1 MLIAP
6 HYPDKNNRY
15 NKGNTPNMSFS
26 FGFTSTD
33 FSDDEIDGDSQFT
46 NSGSAKYFPASH
58 SSNAL
63 DAPHLL
69 AQNVVQPKV
78 EELKSILQSLE
89 NVRLSFEEFK
99 TPQGLVLYRREL
111 FDVKHQL
118 MSEVDDSN
126 STDASVEL
134 GILIGET
141 SEDLRKN
148 VYEGGLKSWECSI
161 DLVDTL
167 SDNTSLLD
175 DFDCILELGCGTSL
189 PTEYIFACY
198 LQGNLDSGL
207 RMILSD
213 YNKSVLRL
221 VTVPNLIITWAKSVL
236 TDEHWVH
243 LQQSND
249 TSIPVKDD
257 ELLLTPQLLEAF
269 YKDIQARNIS
279 IILISGSWGRLFS
292 HLVSLEMT
300 ASKGILLLT
309 AETIYQ
315 PDNLPVVAETVLNVI
330 LSKTS
335 TKVKALVAAKDIY
348 FGVGGSI
355 IEFEKYLSEAI
366 RSKSL
371 PVSFHTYKVN
381 AGLKRSI
388 ISIE

>member
-1 MLIAP
+1 
-6 HYPDKNNRY
+6 
-15 NKGNTPNMSFS
+15 MSFS

-46 NSGSAKYFPASH
+46 NSGSTKYFPASY

-69 AQNVVQPKV
+69 AENVVQPKF
-78 EELKSILQSLE
+78 EDLKSILQSLE

-99 TPQGLVLYRREL
+99 TPQGSVLYRREL

-118 MSEVDDSN
+118 MSEVDDS
-126 STDASVEL
+126 SITDGKASVEL

-167 SDNTSLLD
+167 SEESSLLE

-198 LQGNLDSGL
+198 LQGNLNRGF
-207 RMILSD
+207 RVILSD

-236 TDEHWVH
+236 TNELWVQ

-249 TSIPVKDD
+249 DTIPVKND

-269 YKDIQARNIS
+269 YKDLQARNIS

-292 HLVSLEMT
+292 NLISSEMT
-300 ASKGILLLT
+300 ADKGILLLT

-315 PDNLPVVAETVLNVI
+315 PDNLPVVADTVLNVI
-330 LSKTS
+330 LSKKS
-335 TKVKALVAAKDIY
+335 TRIKALVAAKDIY

-355 IEFEKYLSEAI
+355 IEFEKYLNETI